1 MKTLDEIAEGAG
13 YNVGRYIA
21 NTEEPRLAGIVDCIK
36 TELAPLQELLEDVEK
51 IEVSVDEYPMGI
63 IKQINELRSRA
74 KALLGKEQA
83 DEKKN
88 ISD

>member
-1 MKTLDEIAEGAG
+1 MKTLDEIAET
-13 YNVGRYIA
+13 IA
-21 NTEEPRLAGIVDCIK
+21 KNTSSRAIHSPQWEQILAANKRLILA
-36 TELAPLQELLEDVEK
+36 ELADVQELLEDVEK

-83 DEKKN
+83 DG
-88 ISD
+88 